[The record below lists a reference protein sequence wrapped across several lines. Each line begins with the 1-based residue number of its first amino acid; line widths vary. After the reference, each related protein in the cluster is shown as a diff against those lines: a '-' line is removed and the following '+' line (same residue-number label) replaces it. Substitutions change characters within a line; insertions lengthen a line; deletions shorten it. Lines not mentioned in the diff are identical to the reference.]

1 MPRKRDEQQPAL
13 FSTYHY
19 EWKSIHQ
26 LKLKDIL
33 VIADEE
39 NKVNTIKH
47 DEANMSWLVTYTN
60 LRTNDKGEQLYFAHD
75 FVYVRKADS

>member
-19 EWKSIHQ
+19 EWRSIQQ
-26 LKLKDIL
+26 LKPKDIL

-39 NKVNTIKH
+39 ARVSAIKH
-47 DEANMSWLVTYTN
+47 DEADMSWLVSYTN
-60 LRTNDKGEQLYFAHD
+60 LSTNEKGEQLYFAHD
-75 FVYVRKADS
+75 FVYVRKPD